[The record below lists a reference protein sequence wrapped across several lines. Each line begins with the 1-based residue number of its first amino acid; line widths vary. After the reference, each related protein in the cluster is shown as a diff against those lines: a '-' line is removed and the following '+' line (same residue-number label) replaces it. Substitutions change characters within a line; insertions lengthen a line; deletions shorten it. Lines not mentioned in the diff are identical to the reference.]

1 MNRLKIYVFSVLL
14 CFSAV
19 LYPEIAESRTLYVG
33 SSPETIKISYTDETI
48 IKFEKPVKTISGAT
62 KFIIKTAD
70 ENSPDFSTL
79 IVRPRALTAT
89 GNVVFL
95 LNDGSTLRLR
105 LITAKDLKDTETYY
119 QIKSKEDLIEQKD
132 TGDLPEIGKV
142 DLMKAMIK
150 GDKVLGYEIKELSK
164 SLDTGL
170 KGVTGELT
178 RAYVGPDYVGYIF
191 RLTNTTTVTKYSI
204 DIRKLKLGNPNLAIF
219 SEIDRT
225 VLEPEKTGRHT
236 ATLIVLAK
244 PASFYKDIVLP
255 VRNITQK

>member
-1 MNRLKIYVFSVLL
+1 MSKRLILL
-14 CFSAV
+14 LSIVTVGYFFISELAV
-19 LYPEIAESRTLYVG
+19 ARTVYVG
-33 SSPETIKISYTDETI
+33 SGPETIKVSYTDETI
-48 IKFEKPVKTISGAT
+48 IKFEKQVKTISGAT

-79 IVRPRALTAT
+79 TVRPRTLNAT

-95 LNDGSTLRLR
+95 LNDGTSVRLR
-105 LITAKDLKDTETYY
+105 LITTKEIKETENYY
-119 QIKSKEDLIEQKD
+119 QIKSKEDLIEQKEA
-132 TGDLPEIGKV
+132 GDIPEIGKV
-142 DLMKAMIK
+142 DLIKAMIK
-150 GDKVLGYEIKELSK
+150 EDKVLGYEIKEMSK

-170 KGVTGELT
+170 KGVTGELIK
-178 RAYVGPDYVGYIF
+178 AYIGPEYVGYVF
-191 RLTNTTTVTKYSI
+191 KFTNTTIFTKYSI

-225 VLEPEKTGRHT
+225 LIEPERTGRHI

-244 PASFYKDIVLP
+244 PASFYKDLILP